1 LIVCSMTRGPP
12 PLALRKTMIGVRHPV
27 DRELLGPM
35 QQGLPLE
42 RDALAVLLLEEVVDV
57 RVAAP

>member
-1 LIVCSMTRGPP
+1 
-12 PLALRKTMIGVRHPV
+12 MIGVRHPV